1 MKEIL
6 KLGLAMIVVTFF
18 AGFVL
23 DYVYR
28 TTKPRIDMIKAAEE
42 EKARIDVMPD
52 ADAFR
57 ELLLDPDAGATKIID
72 GVAENLYWAAEKN
85 GDLIGYVIKV
95 YCYGYDAS
103 PIVVMLGLRQDAAV
117 EGIKVIAQAET
128 PGLGAR
134 CQETEKRDGVPVVW
148 FAEQYKDLSAGT
160 IDVVKKTVGDGENSI
175 SAITGATV
183 TSKAITDGIN
193 KAALL
198 LFSSFEGGG
207 DR

>member
-85 GDLIGYVIKV
+85 GDLI
-95 YCYGYDAS
+95 GYDAS

>member
-85 GDLIGYVIKV
+85 GASGRT
-95 YCYGYDAS
+95 S
-103 PIVVMLGLRQDAAV
+103 PIGR
-117 EGIKVIAQAET
+117 
-128 PGLGAR
+128 
-134 CQETEKRDGVPVVW
+134 
-148 FAEQYKDLSAGT
+148 
-160 IDVVKKTVGDGENSI
+160 
-175 SAITGATV
+175 
-183 TSKAITDGIN
+183 
-193 KAALL
+193 ALP
-198 LFSSFEGGG
+198 
-207 DR
+207 RN